1 MVEYL
6 SGNRIQGSSTL
17 SVPPAKTSW
26 KELARASLS
35 SAGDTITTS
44 TFTAKDNM
52 KVLTFGLASG
62 NIEAS
67 LQVGNGSIDTGSN
80 YSVRWQVNG
89 TEGTGTGKTSIDTNH
104 TASGNEFITYDITN
118 VANQEK
124 LVIADLVDS
133 NSAGAGN
140 APNRVEHVGKWA
152 NTSNQINIA
161 QAKNVGGGSF
171 DTGSEIVVIGCDND
185 EADSGTP
192 YWERLADFT
201 QTTASSSMDTGTFTA
216 KKYLWIQVHEIAN
229 ANLDMNYLRFNSDS
243 GSNYSFRKSN
253 NGGSDDTNASITG
266 TLYATHN
273 GSVDHYAEFYVVNVS
288 NKEKLIIGTCTDAN
302 SNNQEPRRKEF
313 ASKWVNTSS
322 QITSVQT
329 VNTGSGS
336 NPIGVGSRITVWGAN

>member
-26 KELARASLS
+26 KELARGTGS
-35 SAGDTITTS
+35 GGTTIDS
-44 TFTAKDNM
+44 GTFTAKDNIM
-52 KVLTFGLASG
+52 VLGHITQGRVYLTYNGSTG
-62 NIEAS
+62 NEYAHRRS
-67 LQVGNGSIDTGSN
+67 EEGGSDSTQTSQDKLDMSRNLGEDVFFVGNA
-80 YSVRWQVNG
+80 V
-89 TEGTGTGKTSIDTNH
+89 
-104 TASGNEFITYDITN
+104 N

-124 LVIADLVDS
+124 LGIYNTCS
-133 NSAGAGN
+133 QNSAGAGN
-140 APNRVEHVGKWA
+140 APKRQEWVTKYVPSSLSTNI
-152 NTSNQINIA
+152 TSVKITTDSGTYDSNDQ
-161 QAKNVGGGSF
+161 
-171 DTGSEIVVIGCDND
+171 IVVLGYDND

-329 VNTGSGS
+329 VDTGSGS